1 MIMGLFENKAEEEG
15 ISAKNGIFS
24 GIKNNNTYQ
33 YNGSIQDY
41 TCKRATFNALETVR
55 PHHYF

>member
-24 GIKNNNTYQ
+24 GIKNNTTYQ

-41 TCKRATFNALETVR
+41 TCKRATFNAL
-55 PHHYF
+55 